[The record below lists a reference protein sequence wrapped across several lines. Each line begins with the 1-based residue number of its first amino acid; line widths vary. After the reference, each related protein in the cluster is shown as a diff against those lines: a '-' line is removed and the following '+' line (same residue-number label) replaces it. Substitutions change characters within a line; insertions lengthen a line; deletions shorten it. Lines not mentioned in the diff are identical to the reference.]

1 MNAILKCAH
10 CGAALAEGE
19 SDAVCPVCLLTL
31 GLSASGNVTSAETI
45 ESVGRYQLLEKIG
58 QGGMGQVYKARDSQ
72 LGRIVAIKFLT
83 MQLAESTENLQRFQR
98 EASTLS
104 HVSHQN
110 ICIVYDVGKSNRG
123 PYIVMEYVK
132 GQSLSAIL
140 DTDGLPIDQA
150 LDIMLQICAGIEV
163 IHEKGIIH
171 RDIKP
176 SNVML
181 TDKKVVKL
189 VDFGLAKWNS
199 NSQTDWSQQENAS
212 QTRPDFVKTIP
223 GQVVGTPSYMSPE
236 QAAGTAVDV
245 RSDIFSMGALFY
257 GMLAGEPPF
266 MAETPMLAM
275 HSIISRKYRP
285 IREVNPDIP
294 ASLETIVD
302 RMLGELEQRFQSIE
316 EIVPRLKQEQA
327 ALRLGT
333 TAPTGFHR
341 FRTPSTSVT
350 QPQRPSSDRS
360 GRGTVSASPAQK
372 KSKLVWTF
380 VPILMLVV
388 AVWFISDYFLAP
400 ADLENTGSAG
410 QTPSSVE
417 PTFGSTLGKTT
428 DSLSEIID
436 PIEHHMVLG
445 VVVDPGPFVDQRNP
459 EGQDGII
466 ADLHRTL
473 QKELVGALKE
483 SGFPVAPLTNVEWNG
498 VQESIATEKGGFDYG
513 LSVGS
518 LLAQK
523 NANLFLSLSG
533 YRDTEK
539 QTYHFQLHFFNL
551 AGCAFLAKSLEYPIE
566 SVGENTASNAHS
578 LFQQWLA
585 ETFEEQRAES
595 TGASLSGNG
604 EIPPIKGMVV
614 LPAFEE
620 GESPAPAFE
629 FVPRQQ
635 RIMLQQQIAEQL
647 RKQLFQLKPV
657 SKIQITTPR
666 SEEWRNARDMDGVDT
681 WEDLLGPFGANSV
694 LSIHGKY
701 DERLMTYGVK
711 LELNQMGTIHLQ
723 GQHRFAFTEE
733 FFRDNFDEVARQLL
747 AAPILRPEQNSEGS
761 ADGN

>member
-1 MNAILKCAH
+1 MNAVLKCAH

-19 SDAVCPVCLLTL
+19 SEAVCPVCLLTL
-31 GLSASGNVTSAETI
+31 GLSASGTETSAETI

-83 MQLAESTENLQRFQR
+83 IQMAESTENLQRFQR

-110 ICIVYDVGKSNRG
+110 ICIVHDVGKSSHG
-123 PYIVMEYVK
+123 PYIVMEYVT
-132 GQSLSAIL
+132 GRSLSAIL
-140 DTDGLPIDQA
+140 DADRLPVNQA

-199 NSQTDWSQQENAS
+199 NSQTDWSKQENAR
-212 QTRPDFVKTIP
+212 QTKPNFVKTIP
-223 GQVVGTPSYMSPE
+223 GQIVGTPSYMSPE

-245 RSDIFSMGALFY
+245 RSDIFSLGALFY
-257 GMLAGEPPF
+257 GMLTGEPPF

-275 HSIISRKYRP
+275 HSIISRSYRP

-294 ASLETIVD
+294 VSLEKIID
-302 RMLGELEQRFQSIE
+302 RMLEDLDERFQSIE
-316 EIVPRLKQEQA
+316 LVVLWLRQAQAEQ
-327 ALRLGT
+327 G
-333 TAPTGFHR
+333 G
-341 FRTPSTSVT
+341 RTVSQSQLTRPDLF
-350 QPQRPSSDRS
+350 QRPVSSEPAHKKIRLLWLLVPSLILLLSVWYLGGLDPWQSRIPVNPELA
-360 GRGTVSASPAQK
+360 GTLLLPDKRAVQRPIDPVVVSPADFQ
-372 KSKLVWTF
+372 
-380 VPILMLVV
+380 
-388 AVWFISDYFLAP
+388 
-400 ADLENTGSAG
+400 
-410 QTPSSVE
+410 
-417 PTFGSTLGKTT
+417 
-428 DSLSEIID
+428 

-445 VVVDPGPFVDQRNP
+445 VVVDPTQFVDQKQPKN
-459 EGQDGII
+459 QDVRIV
-466 ADLHRTL
+466 DLHRSL
-473 QKELVGALKE
+473 QNELAGAMKQA
-483 SGFPVAPLTNVEWNG
+483 GFPVTNVTTAEWNG
-498 VQESIATEKGGFDYG
+498 VKDSTTTEKGAFDYG

-523 NANLFLSLSG
+523 DANLFLSLSG
-533 YRDTEK
+533 YCDTEK
-539 QTYHFQLHFFNL
+539 QTCQFELHFYNL
-551 AGCAFLAKSLEYPIE
+551 AGHAFLSKVMEMPME
-566 SVGENTASNAHS
+566 SIGENTASNARP

-585 ETFEEQRAES
+585 ETFEQYKEES

-614 LPAFEE
+614 LPAFQE
-620 GESPAPAFE
+620 GESPPSAFE

-666 SEEWRNARDMDGVDT
+666 WEEWRNARDMNGDDT

-733 FFRDNFDEVARQLL
+733 FFRKNFDEVVRQLL
-747 AAPILRPEQNSEGS
+747 AAPILRPEQNREGS
-761 ADGN
+761 EEGN

>member
-1 MNAILKCAH
+1 MNAILKCGH
-10 CGAALAEGE
+10 CGATLAEGE

-58 QGGMGQVYKARDSQ
+58 QGGIGQVYKARDSQ
-72 LGRIVAIKFLT
+72 LGRTVAIKFLT

-110 ICIVYDVGKSNRG
+110 ICIVYDVGNSDRG

-140 DTDGLPIDQA
+140 DSDGLPIGQA

-181 TDKKVVKL
+181 TDKHVVKL

-199 NSQTDWSQQENAS
+199 NPDSEW
-212 QTRPDFVKTIP
+212 TRHEDAMRTRAEFVKTVP

-245 RSDIFSMGALFY
+245 RSDIFSLGALFY

-302 RMLGELEQRFQSIE
+302 RMLGDLDERFQSIE
-316 EIVPRLKQEQA
+316 QIVPLLLQAQAEQGVP
-327 ALRLGT
+327 RSVSQ
-333 TAPTGFHR
+333 APTLSEISSVGLR
-341 FRTPSTSVT
+341 SAEGLVSTGST
-350 QPQRPSSDRS
+350 R
-360 GRGTVSASPAQK
+360 K
-372 KSKLVWTF
+372 KSKLLWIF
-380 VPILMLVV
+380 VPILMLLV
-388 AVWFISDYFLAP
+388 AAWFISGYFSDP
-400 ADLENTGSAG
+400 AGPTDTGSAG
-410 QTPSSVE
+410 QAPSPVE
-417 PTFGSTLGKTT
+417 PTLGPPLGFTAEAP
-428 DSLSEIID
+428 SEIID
-436 PIEHHMVLG
+436 PIEHHVVLG
-445 VVVDPGPFVDQRNP
+445 VVVDPGPFVDQQNP
-459 EGQDGII
+459 EAQDVII
-466 ADLHRTL
+466 ADLHRDL
-473 QKELVGALKE
+473 QKELAGVLKE
-483 SGFPVAPLTNVEWNG
+483 SGFPVVPVTNVEWNG
-498 VQESIATEKGGFDYG
+498 IKESIVAEKGGFDYG

-518 LLAQK
+518 LLEKK
-523 NANLFLSLSG
+523 NANLFLSISG
-533 YRDTEK
+533 FRDTEK
-539 QTYHFQLHFFNL
+539 QAYHFDLHFFNL
-551 AGCAFLAKSLEYPIE
+551 AGRAFLAKSMEIPIE
-566 SVGENTASNAHS
+566 SVGENTASNTRS

-585 ETFEEQRAES
+585 ETFEKKRAES
-595 TGASLSGNG
+595 TGASLAGNG
-604 EIPPIKGMVV
+604 EIPPIEGIVI

-620 GESPAPAFE
+620 GESPWQAFE
-629 FVPRQQ
+629 FVSQPERS
-635 RIMLQQQIAEQL
+635 RLQYKVAEKL
-647 RKQLFQLKPV
+647 RRQLFELKPATKT
-657 SKIQITTPR
+657 KISTPSR
-666 SEEWRNARDMDGVDT
+666 EEWRAARDVDDDQT
-681 WEDLLGPFGANSV
+681 WEDLLGPFEANAV
-694 LSIHGKY
+694 LSLHGKY

-711 LELNQMGTIHLQ
+711 LELNQMGTTYLQ
-723 GQHRFAFTEE
+723 GQHRFAFTQD
-733 FFRDNFDEVARQLL
+733 FFRENFDQVVRQLL
-747 AAPILRPEQNSEGS
+747 AAPILRPEQNSEVP